1 LGPLAAVILLDTSV
15 LIDALSGR
23 RQSST
28 AVRGAISRGER
39 LGLSTLVLYEWLRGP
54 RNETELADQEA
65 LLPASAALPFGASE
79 AVIAA
84 GLYRRVARARQRE
97 RDLAIAAVAIAQNAL
112 LWTLNPGDF
121 RDIPGLQLYAP
132 SA

>member
-1 LGPLAAVILLDTSV
+1 VILLDTSV
-15 LIDALSGR
+15 LVDALTGR
-23 RQSST
+23 RQSSR
-28 AVRGAISRGER
+28 AMRGAISRGER
-39 LGLSTLVLYEWLRGP
+39 FGLSTLALYEWLRGP

-97 RDLAIAAVAIAQNAL
+97 RDLAIAAVTIAQNAL
-112 LWTLNPGDF
+112 LWTLNPADF
-121 RDIPGLQLYAP
+121 LDIPGLELYAP
-132 SA
+132 SP